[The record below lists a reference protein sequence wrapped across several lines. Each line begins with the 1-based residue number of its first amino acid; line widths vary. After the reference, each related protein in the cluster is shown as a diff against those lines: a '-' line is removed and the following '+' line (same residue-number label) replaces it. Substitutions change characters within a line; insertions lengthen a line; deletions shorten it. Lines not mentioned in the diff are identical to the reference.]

1 MFDAADDA
9 ATSPVEDNS
18 GAEVSSVLESS
29 ASSDSNEGSG
39 LNPAWS
45 PLLEKLPT
53 SLHPLVTPEL
63 SKWDKNFQTKLQ
75 EVQSGYKPYEAY
87 KEFVDAGVPVDQL
100 QKAQHLYSL
109 LKENPEFI
117 YNQLKDFY
125 GFDAEGQGQS
135 QDEEVFD
142 YSSPDA
148 DISQHP
154 KFKELMENQQRMEQF
169 LQSEH
174 QTRQMQEAEQQI
186 EKELASIKASNP
198 DVDELRVIQTAMA
211 TGQNLTE
218 AAKIVAA
225 QDEAVL
231 LRSRQNPPAVMSS
244 HGGIPAPEPTDPR
257 KLNNTDTRNLVASIL
272 KAQHNT

>member
-9 ATSPVEDNS
+9 ATPPVEDNS

-29 ASSDSNEGSG
+29 TSSDSNEGSG
-39 LNPAWS
+39 LNPAWN

-125 GFDAEGQGQS
+125 GFDA
-135 QDEEVFD
+135 
-142 YSSPDA
+142 
-148 DISQHP
+148 
-154 KFKELMENQQRMEQF
+154 
-169 LQSEH
+169 
-174 QTRQMQEAEQQI
+174 
-186 EKELASIKASNP
+186 
-198 DVDELRVIQTAMA
+198 
-211 TGQNLTE
+211 
-218 AAKIVAA
+218 
-225 QDEAVL
+225 
-231 LRSRQNPPAVMSS
+231 
-244 HGGIPAPEPTDPR
+244 
-257 KLNNTDTRNLVASIL
+257 
-272 KAQHNT
+272 

>member
-9 ATSPVEDNS
+9 ATPPVEDNS

-29 ASSDSNEGSG
+29 TSSDSNEGSG
-39 LNPAWS
+39 LNPAWN

-87 KEFVDAGVPVDQL
+87 KEFVEAGVPVDHL

-125 GFDAEGQGQS
+125 GFDA
-135 QDEEVFD
+135 
-142 YSSPDA
+142 
-148 DISQHP
+148 
-154 KFKELMENQQRMEQF
+154 
-169 LQSEH
+169 
-174 QTRQMQEAEQQI
+174 
-186 EKELASIKASNP
+186 
-198 DVDELRVIQTAMA
+198 
-211 TGQNLTE
+211 
-218 AAKIVAA
+218 
-225 QDEAVL
+225 
-231 LRSRQNPPAVMSS
+231 
-244 HGGIPAPEPTDPR
+244 
-257 KLNNTDTRNLVASIL
+257 
-272 KAQHNT
+272 